1 MNKLSLT
8 LLICMTII
16 TTNTFADVASK
27 SIKKLSTIHTKI
39 LRKYPSV
46 KHINTSDFMQLEQN
60 RTLIF
65 DVRQLEEYVVSH
77 LKNAIQIDPDTK
89 INEFVAEY
97 SEELSD
103 KTIVFY
109 CSVGERS
116 SKLAEQLKPSL
127 EAQGALAS
135 FNLVGG
141 LFQWHNEKRKLM
153 REDTETT
160 LIHPYNR
167 YWGRLIDDKNTIS
180 YESSDKALE
189 SEYIK
194 HDRK

>member
-1 MNKLSLT
+1 MNKLGLT
-8 LLICMTII
+8 LLICMTLI
-16 TTNTFADVASK
+16 TSNTFADVASK
-27 SIKKLSTIHTKI
+27 GNKKLSAIHTKI
-39 LRKYPSV
+39 LQKYPDV
-46 KHINTSDFMQLEQN
+46 KHINSADFIQLEQD

-65 DVRQLEEYVVSH
+65 DVRELEEYAVSH
-77 LKNAIQIDPDTK
+77 LKNSLQIDPDTK
-89 INEFVAEY
+89 INEFLAQY
-97 SEELSD
+97 SEELID
-103 KTIVFY
+103 KTIIFY

-127 EAQGALAS
+127 EAHGALAS

-153 REDTETT
+153 QEDTETT

-167 YWGRLIDDKNTIS
+167 YWGRLIDDKNTIT

-189 SEYIK
+189 SE
-194 HDRK
+194 